1 MSRKKRPQVQQ
12 EQTRQKQESHEQKEE
27 KENPQVQIQIPSNA
41 PATTRQRE
49 LLRLAVQREW
59 LYPNPFACD
68 HAKWKNLTAGE
79 ADQLL
84 AKWKNLTA
92 GEADQLLASLPR
104 ERLGILERELNE
116 DQRRRAE
123 HGIARAIGRGLEDVT
138 RQIGHSIDGGIS

>member
-12 EQTRQKQESHEQKEE
+12 EQIKQKQESHEQKEE
-27 KENPQVQIQIPSNA
+27 KENTQAQIQIPSNA

-84 AKWKNLTA
+84 A
-92 GEADQLLASLPR
+92 SLPQ

-116 DQRRRAE
+116 EQRRRTE

>member
-1 MSRKKRPQVQQ
+1 MSRKKKSQMQQ
-12 EQTRQKQESHEQKEE
+12 EPNQRNQESHEQKEE
-27 KENPQVQIQIPSNA
+27 KENTQAQVQIPSNA

-84 AKWKNLTA
+84 A
-92 GEADQLLASLPR
+92 SLPR

-116 DQRRRAE
+116 EQRRRAE

>member
-12 EQTRQKQESHEQKEE
+12 EQIKQKQESHEQKEE
-27 KENPQVQIQIPSNA
+27 KENTQAQIQIPSNA

-84 AKWKNLTA
+84 A
-92 GEADQLLASLPR
+92 SLPR

-116 DQRRRAE
+116 EQRRRAE

>member
-1 MSRKKRPQVQQ
+1 MSRKKKSQIQQ
-12 EQTRQKQESHEQKEE
+12 KRTRQNQESHEQKEE
-27 KENPQVQIQIPSNA
+27 KENTQAQIQIPSNA

-84 AKWKNLTA
+84 AT
-92 GEADQLLASLPR
+92 LPR

-116 DQRRRAE
+116 EQRRRAE
-123 HGIARAIGRGLEDVT
+123 HGIARAIGRGLEDAT

>member
-1 MSRKKRPQVQQ
+1 MSRKKQPQMQQ
-12 EQTRQKQESHEQKEE
+12 ERTRQNQESHEQKEE
-27 KENPQVQIQIPSNA
+27 KENTQAQAQIPSNA

-84 AKWKNLTA
+84 A
-92 GEADQLLASLPR
+92 SLPR

-116 DQRRRAE
+116 EQRRRAE
-123 HGIARAIGRGLEDVT
+123 HGIARAIGRGLEEAT

>member
-1 MSRKKRPQVQQ
+1 MSRKKQPQVQQ

-27 KENPQVQIQIPSNA
+27 KENTQAQVQIPSNA
-41 PATTRQRE
+41 PATPRQRE

-84 AKWKNLTA
+84 A
-92 GEADQLLASLPR
+92 SLPR

-116 DQRRRAE
+116 EQRRRAE

>member
-12 EQTRQKQESHEQKEE
+12 EQTKRNQESHEQKQE
-27 KENPQVQIQIPSNA
+27 KENTQAQSQISPDA

-68 HAKWKNLTAGE
+68 H
-79 ADQLL
+79 

-123 HGIARAIGRGLEDVT
+123 HGIARAIGRGLEDVI

>member
-1 MSRKKRPQVQQ
+1 MSRKKQSQVQQ
-12 EQTRQKQESHEQKEE
+12 EQTKQKQESHEQKEE
-27 KENPQVQIQIPSNA
+27 KENTQAQIQIPSNA

-84 AKWKNLTA
+84 A
-92 GEADQLLASLPR
+92 SLPR

-116 DQRRRAE
+116 EQRRRAE

>member
-1 MSRKKRPQVQQ
+1 MSRKKKSQMQQ
-12 EQTRQKQESHEQKEE
+12 EQTKQNQESHEQKEE
-27 KENPQVQIQIPSNA
+27 KEITQAQIQIPSNA

-49 LLRLAVQREW
+49 LLRLAVQRDW

-68 HAKWKNLTAGE
+68 H
-79 ADQLL
+79 

-116 DQRRRAE
+116 EQRRRAE

-138 RQIGHSIDGGIS
+138 RQLGHSIDGGIS

>member
-1 MSRKKRPQVQQ
+1 MSRKKKSQMQQ
-12 EQTRQKQESHEQKEE
+12 EQTKRNQESHEQKQE
-27 KENPQVQIQIPSNA
+27 KENTQAQIQIPSNA
-41 PATTRQRE
+41 PATPRQWE

-84 AKWKNLTA
+84 A
-92 GEADQLLASLPR
+92 SLPR

-116 DQRRRAE
+116 EQRRRAE

>member
-12 EQTRQKQESHEQKEE
+12 EQTKRNQESHEQKQE
-27 KENPQVQIQIPSNA
+27 KENTQAQSQISPDA

-84 AKWKNLTA
+84 A
-92 GEADQLLASLPR
+92 SLPR

-116 DQRRRAE
+116 EQRRRAE
-123 HGIARAIGRGLEDVT
+123 HGIARAIGRGLEDVI
-138 RQIGHSIDGGIS
+138 RQIGYSIDGGIS

>member
-1 MSRKKRPQVQQ
+1 MSRKKKSQMQQ
-12 EQTRQKQESHEQKEE
+12 EQTKRNQESHEQKQE
-27 KENPQVQIQIPSNA
+27 KENTQAQSQISPDA

-59 LYPNPFACD
+59 LHPNPFACD

-84 AKWKNLTA
+84 AT
-92 GEADQLLASLPR
+92 LPR

-116 DQRRRAE
+116 ELCRRAD

-138 RQIGHSIDGGIS
+138 RQLGHSIDGGIS

>member
-12 EQTRQKQESHEQKEE
+12 EQTKRNQESHEQKQE
-27 KENPQVQIQIPSNA
+27 KENTQAQSQISPDA

-84 AKWKNLTA
+84 AT
-92 GEADQLLASLPR
+92 LPR

-116 DQRRRAE
+116 EQRRRAE

>member
-1 MSRKKRPQVQQ
+1 MSRKKQSQVQQ
-12 EQTRQKQESHEQKEE
+12 EQTKQKQESHEQKEE
-27 KENPQVQIQIPSNA
+27 KENTQAQIQIPSNA

-84 AKWKNLTA
+84 A
-92 GEADQLLASLPR
+92 SLPR

-116 DQRRRAE
+116 EQRRRAE
-123 HGIARAIGRGLEDVT
+123 HGIARAIGRGLEDVI
-138 RQIGHSIDGGIS
+138 RQFGHSIDGGIS

>member
-1 MSRKKRPQVQQ
+1 MSRKKQPQMQQ
-12 EQTRQKQESHEQKEE
+12 ERTRQNQESHEQKEE
-27 KENPQVQIQIPSNA
+27 KEDTQAQVQIPSNA

-84 AKWKNLTA
+84 A
-92 GEADQLLASLPR
+92 SLPR

-116 DQRRRAE
+116 EQRRRAD
-123 HGIARAIGRGLEDVT
+123 HGIARAIGRGLEDVI

>member
-1 MSRKKRPQVQQ
+1 MSRKKQPQMQQ
-12 EQTRQKQESHEQKEE
+12 ERTRQNQESHEQKEE
-27 KENPQVQIQIPSNA
+27 KENTQAQVQIPSNA

-84 AKWKNLTA
+84 AT
-92 GEADQLLASLPR
+92 LPR

-116 DQRRRAE
+116 EQRRRAE
-123 HGIARAIGRGLEDVT
+123 HGIARAIGRGLEEAT

>member
-1 MSRKKRPQVQQ
+1 MSREKKSQMQQ
-12 EQTRQKQESHEQKEE
+12 EQTKRNQESHEQKQE
-27 KENPQVQIQIPSNA
+27 KENTQAQSQISPDA

-49 LLRLAVQREW
+49 LLRLAVQKEW

-68 HAKWKNLTAGE
+68 H
-79 ADQLL
+79 

-116 DQRRRAE
+116 ELCRRAD

-138 RQIGHSIDGGIS
+138 RQLGHSIDGGIS

>member
-1 MSRKKRPQVQQ
+1 MSRKKQPQMQQ
-12 EQTRQKQESHEQKEE
+12 ERTRQNQESHEQKEE
-27 KENPQVQIQIPSNA
+27 KENTQAQVQIPSNA
-41 PATTRQRE
+41 PATPRQRE

-84 AKWKNLTA
+84 A
-92 GEADQLLASLPR
+92 SLPR

-116 DQRRRAE
+116 EQRRRAE

>member
-1 MSRKKRPQVQQ
+1 MSRKKQPQVQQ
-12 EQTRQKQESHEQKEE
+12 EQTKRNQESHEQKQE
-27 KENPQVQIQIPSNA
+27 KENTQAQSQISPDA

-68 HAKWKNLTAGE
+68 H
-79 ADQLL
+79 

-138 RQIGHSIDGGIS
+138 RQLGHSIDGGIS

>member
-1 MSRKKRPQVQQ
+1 MSRKKKSQMQQ
-12 EQTRQKQESHEQKEE
+12 EQTRQNQESHEQKEE
-27 KENPQVQIQIPSNA
+27 KENTQAQVQIPSNA

-84 AKWKNLTA
+84 AT
-92 GEADQLLASLPR
+92 LPR

-116 DQRRRAE
+116 EQRRRAE

>member
-84 AKWKNLTA
+84 A
-92 GEADQLLASLPR
+92 SLPQ

-116 DQRRRAE
+116 EQRRRAE
-123 HGIARAIGRGLEDVT
+123 HGIARAIGRGLEDVI

>member
-1 MSRKKRPQVQQ
+1 MSRKKQPQMQQ
-12 EQTRQKQESHEQKEE
+12 ERTRQNQESHEQKEE
-27 KENPQVQIQIPSNA
+27 KENTQAQIQIPSNA
-41 PATTRQRE
+41 PATPRQRE

-84 AKWKNLTA
+84 A
-92 GEADQLLASLPR
+92 SLPR

-116 DQRRRAE
+116 QQRRRAE

>member
-1 MSRKKRPQVQQ
+1 MSRKKQPQMQQ
-12 EQTRQKQESHEQKEE
+12 ERTRQNQESHEQKEE
-27 KENPQVQIQIPSNA
+27 KEDTQAQVQIPSNA

-84 AKWKNLTA
+84 A
-92 GEADQLLASLPR
+92 SLPR

-116 DQRRRAE
+116 EQRRRAE

>member
-1 MSRKKRPQVQQ
+1 MSRKKQPQVQQ

-27 KENPQVQIQIPSNA
+27 KENTQAQSQIPSNA

-68 HAKWKNLTAGE
+68 HAKWKNLTAG
-79 ADQLL
+79 Q
-84 AKWKNLTA
+84 
-92 GEADQLLASLPR
+92 ADQLLASLPR

-116 DQRRRAE
+116 EQRRRAE

>member
-1 MSRKKRPQVQQ
+1 MSRKKQPQVQQ
-12 EQTRQKQESHEQKEE
+12 EQTRQNQESHEQKEE
-27 KENPQVQIQIPSNA
+27 KGNTQVQVQIPSNA

-84 AKWKNLTA
+84 A
-92 GEADQLLASLPR
+92 SLPR

-116 DQRRRAE
+116 EQRRRAE

>member
-1 MSRKKRPQVQQ
+1 MSWEKQTQVQQ
-12 EQTRQKQESHEQKEE
+12 EQTRQKQKSHERKEE
-27 KENPQVQIQIPSNA
+27 KENTQAQAQIPSNA

-59 LYPNPFACD
+59 LHPNPFVCD
-68 HAKWKNLTAGE
+68 H
-79 ADQLL
+79 

>member
-1 MSRKKRPQVQQ
+1 MSRKKQPQMQQ
-12 EQTRQKQESHEQKEE
+12 ERTRQNQESHEQKEE
-27 KENPQVQIQIPSNA
+27 KENTQAQVQIPSNA

-84 AKWKNLTA
+84 A
-92 GEADQLLASLPR
+92 SLPQ

-116 DQRRRAE
+116 EQRRRAE

>member
-1 MSRKKRPQVQQ
+1 MSRKKQPQVQQ

-27 KENPQVQIQIPSNA
+27 KENTQAQIQIPSNA

-84 AKWKNLTA
+84 A
-92 GEADQLLASLPR
+92 SLPR

-116 DQRRRAE
+116 EQRRRAE
-123 HGIARAIGRGLEDVT
+123 HGIARAIGRGLEDVI

>member
-41 PATTRQRE
+41 PAATRQRE

-84 AKWKNLTA
+84 A
-92 GEADQLLASLPR
+92 SLPR

-116 DQRRRAE
+116 QQRRRAE

>member
-1 MSRKKRPQVQQ
+1 MSRKKQPQVQQ

-27 KENPQVQIQIPSNA
+27 KENTQAQVQIPSNA

-59 LYPNPFACD
+59 LHPNPFACD

-84 AKWKNLTA
+84 AA
-92 GEADQLLASLPR
+92 RHPR
-104 ERLGILERELNE
+104 TGTE
-116 DQRRRAE
+116 
-123 HGIARAIGRGLEDVT
+123 
-138 RQIGHSIDGGIS
+138 

>member
-1 MSRKKRPQVQQ
+1 MSRKKKSQMQQ
-12 EQTRQKQESHEQKEE
+12 EQTKRNQESHEQKQE
-27 KENPQVQIQIPSNA
+27 KENTQAQSQISPDA

-49 LLRLAVQREW
+49 LLRLAVQKEW

-68 HAKWKNLTAGE
+68 H
-79 ADQLL
+79 

-116 DQRRRAE
+116 EQRRRAE

-138 RQIGHSIDGGIS
+138 RQIGHLIDGGIS

>member
-1 MSRKKRPQVQQ
+1 MSRKKQPQMQQ
-12 EQTRQKQESHEQKEE
+12 ERTRQNQESHEQKEE
-27 KENPQVQIQIPSNA
+27 KENTQAQIQIPSNA

-84 AKWKNLTA
+84 A
-92 GEADQLLASLPR
+92 SLPR

-116 DQRRRAE
+116 QQRRRAE

>member
-27 KENPQVQIQIPSNA
+27 KENTQAQVQIPSNA

-84 AKWKNLTA
+84 AT
-92 GEADQLLASLPR
+92 LPR

-116 DQRRRAE
+116 EQRRRAE